1 METIMKRQGMNRREF
16 LLVAGGAAA
25 ALPLAAFLAGC
36 GGGGGGSGAP
46 AAGDFVVTSVGGT
59 HTHSITVKAADLTAG
74 VQVVYT
80 SSSAGSTPH
89 THTVT
94 ITPAQIADIN
104 AGKTDTISTNADST
118 GHGHD
123 FPVKKP

>member
-1 METIMKRQGMNRREF
+1 MNRREF

-36 GGGGGGSGAP
+36 GGGGGGTAAVLAP
-46 AAGDFVVTSVGGT
+46 GDFVVPSTSVNS
-59 HTHSITVKAADLTAG
+59 HTHNITVRAADLAAG

-80 SSSAGSTPH
+80 STFAGSTPH

-94 ITPAQIADIN
+94 ITPAQITDIN
-104 AGKTDTISTNADST
+104 GGKTDAITSSTDLN
-118 GHGHD
+118 HNHE
-123 FPVKKP
+123 FVIKKP